1 MDIQDMDVM
10 NFDGK
15 FTWTKFYEELSTKLL
30 AYRNRRKDLV
40 DMIQVMSG
48 ESKFFD
54 YLHDET
60 AEGIK
65 TNLID
70 ICPFTFMAIFNRGT
84 TVKHR
89 IEVLEI
95 IANFLKIKT
104 PVPRDFAG
112 IPSLS
117 SQNSMFFGYQK
128 SRKSDDIDVL
138 WTVFERALEYTDD
151 KKGGQLDS
159 FIDAFDEAISRNWV
173 KWNLTIG
180 LFWIRPYKFLPLDE
194 NTRNFISRR
203 FDIKIPIG
211 NNGVSIGG
219 RQYFDLID
227 QIKNRFNDHDFQIHS
242 FPELSTYA
250 WKEAPEKKRSKRR
263 KTKEKGSVGNESGEN
278 VTTELKKKEDNVENA
293 NFETYNVKELIREG
307 SFLSESELNRILAEL
322 RRKKNIILQGP
333 PGTGKSWLARRLAY
347 ALIGQKDL
355 GRVRAVQFHP
365 NFSYEDFVR
374 GWRPSG
380 EDGRLQLVDGPFVDI
395 INKAK
400 DNPDIDF
407 VLVVEEIN
415 RGNPAQIFGEM
426 LTLLEVDKRNP
437 SDALELSYR
446 RDDEE
451 RIYIPKNLYVI
462 GTMNIADRSLA
473 QMDLALRR
481 RFAFVTLKPMLN
493 EVWHKQLVELNGI
506 NEELVDAISEKLTS
520 INDQIKNDSNLG
532 EQFQIGHSFVT
543 PLRDE
548 TIDDGIAWFHS
559 VVESEIGPL
568 LDEYWLDDP
577 EKAES
582 LRKDLLD
589 IA

>member
-1 MDIQDMDVM
+1 MSNIDLS
-10 NFDGK
+10 GK
-15 FTWTKFYEELSTKLL
+15 FTWTKCYEEVATKLL
-30 AYRNRRKDLV
+30 SYRNRRDDLI
-40 DMIQVMSG
+40 DKIQIMSG
-48 ESKFFD
+48 ECEFFKH
-54 YLHDET
+54 LHD
-60 AEGIK
+60 K
-65 TNLID
+65 TVTGKNTSLTD
-70 ICPFTFMAIFNRGT
+70 ICPFTFMATFNRRL
-84 TVKHR
+84 KAESR
-89 IEVLEI
+89 LKVLQT
-95 IANFLKIKT
+95 IANFLQIES
-104 PVPRDFAG
+104 VMPRDFAG
-112 IPSLS
+112 IPGLPPR
-117 SQNSMFFGYQK
+117 NSMFFVYQY
-128 SRKSDDIDVL
+128 SRRPDDIDVL
-138 WTVFERALEYTDD
+138 WTVFERALEYADNKT
-151 KKGGQLDS
+151 GRQLNS
-159 FIDAFDEAISRNWV
+159 LIAAFDEATNRSYV

-180 LFWIRPYKFLPLDE
+180 LFWSRPYKFLPLDE
-194 NTRNFISRR
+194 NTRNYVTRQLN
-203 FDIKIPIG
+203 IKIPIG
-211 NNGVSIGG
+211 NNGSSIGG
-219 RQYFDLID
+219 WQYFDLID
-227 QIKNRFNDHDFQIHS
+227 KIENRFSNDDFQFHS
-242 FPELSTYA
+242 FPELSVYA
-250 WKEAPEKKRSKRR
+250 WRESQTKKDPKKDDKNKS
-263 KTKEKGSVGNESGEN
+263 NESVNLELGEN
-278 VTTELKKKEDNVENA
+278 EANQGKKNLEGYTT
-293 NFETYNVKELIREG
+293 KELIKEG
-307 SFLSESELNRILAEL
+307 SFLSESELKRILAEL

-380 EDGRLQLVDGPFVDI
+380 EDGRLQLVDGPFVEI

-400 DNPDIDF
+400 NNPDIDF

-437 SDALELSYR
+437 LDALELSYR

-451 RIYIPKNLYVI
+451 RIYVPKNLYVI

-481 RFAFVTLKPMLN
+481 RFAFVNLKPMLN

-520 INDQIKNDSNLG
+520 INDQIKNDPNLG

-548 TIDDGIAWFHS
+548 IIDDGIAWFHS

-577 EKAES
+577 EKAKS
-582 LRKDLLD
+582 LKKDLLD

>member
-1 MDIQDMDVM
+1 M

-15 FTWTKFYEELSTKLL
+15 FTWTKFYEELATKLL

-60 AEGIK
+60 AEGK
-65 TNLID
+65 RKNLID
-70 ICPFTFMAIFNRGT
+70 ICPFTFMGIFNRGT
-84 TVKHR
+84 TFEHR
-89 IEVLEI
+89 TEVLEI
-95 IANFLKIKT
+95 IANFLQIKA
-104 PVPRDFAG
+104 PVPQDFVGTPA
-112 IPSLS
+112 LS

-128 SRKSDDIDVL
+128 TRKPDDIDVL
-138 WTVFERALEYTDD
+138 WTIFERSLEYADN
-151 KKGGQLDS
+151 KSGSQLNS
-159 FIDAFDEAISRNWV
+159 LITLFDEAIKRNWV

-180 LFWIRPYKFLPLDE
+180 LFWIRPYEFLPLDK
-194 NTRNFISRR
+194 NSRSYINKKL
-203 FDIKIPIG
+203 DIKIPVA
-211 NNGVSIGG
+211 NNARSIGG

-227 QIKNRFNDHDFQIHS
+227 QIKNRFADHDSQIHS
-242 FPELSTYA
+242 FPELSAYA
-250 WKEAPEKKRSKRR
+250 WEEAPEKTRSKKR
-263 KTKEKGSVGNESGEN
+263 KTKEKGNVENKSAEN
-278 VTTELKKKEDNVENA
+278 VTIESKNKDDNVGNA
-293 NFETYNVKELIREG
+293 NFESYTVKELIREG
-307 SFLSESELNRILAEL
+307 SFLSEIELNRILAEL
-322 RRKKNIILQGP
+322 RRKKNMILQGP

-347 ALIGQKDL
+347 ALIGKKDL

-365 NFSYEDFVR
+365 NLSYEDFVR
-374 GWRPSG
+374 GWRPTG
-380 EDGRLQLVDGPFVDI
+380 EDGRLQLVDGPFVEI

-400 DNPDIDF
+400 NNPNIDF
-407 VLVVEEIN
+407 VFVVEEIN

-451 RIYIPKNLYVI
+451 RIYVPKNLYVI
-462 GTMNIADRSLA
+462 GTMNMADRSLA

-481 RFAFVTLKPMLN
+481 RFAFVNLKPMLN
-493 EVWHKQLVELNGI
+493 EVWHKHLVEVNGI
-506 NEELVDAISEKLTS
+506 NEELVDAISEKLSS
-520 INDQIKNDSNLG
+520 INDQIKNDPNLG

-548 TIDDGIAWFHS
+548 IIDDGRAWFHS
-559 VVESEIGPL
+559 VIESEIGPL

-582 LRKDLLD
+582 LKKDLLD